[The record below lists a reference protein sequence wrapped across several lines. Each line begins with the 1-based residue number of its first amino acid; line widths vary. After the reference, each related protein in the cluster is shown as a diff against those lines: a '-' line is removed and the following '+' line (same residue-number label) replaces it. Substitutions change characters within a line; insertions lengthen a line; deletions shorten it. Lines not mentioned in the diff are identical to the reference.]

1 MTLQLPGVD
10 QVYKALDKNL
20 HRFYAWK
27 MTKHSLIVVCL
38 VLVFIIALTRAE
50 EEVVEGYALK
60 GEDGKGC
67 PKPVDPK
74 NIFGASSIMLK
85 ERTVKRLAKYNK
97 KMIAKKLA
105 RRKSKNTKVISNI
118 WDYIN
123 YDHPLAVPVV
133 RILFCLLGGFLDGSD
148 PNFCSEMVTELLLD
162 IFWLVIDILWCLS
175 LFIYDSSKFMPCIE
189 ILFDLTDVSK
199 YLDDYL
205 AV

>member
-133 RILFCLLGGFLDGSD
+133 RILFCLLGGFLSD
-148 PNFCSEMVTELLLD
+148 PSFCNELVPELLLD
-162 IFWLVIDILWCLS
+162 IFWLVIDILWCLNLIIS
-175 LFIYDSSKFMPCIE
+175 DPSKLMSCIKD
-189 ILFDLTDVSK
+189 LFDLSDVSK
-199 YLDDYL
+199 FLDDFL